1 MTGRPSLLHTQ
12 YHSLIVYQNKGVFS
26 SVGPTDW
33 RFATNMIFF
42 LRQLFLKQLLGG
54 LCMCVL
60 EQQRIWGSV
69 F

>member
-1 MTGRPSLLHTQ
+1 MTGRLSLLHTQ

-42 LRQLFLKQLLGG
+42 SKAA
-54 LCMCVL
+54 VS
-60 EQQRIWGSV
+60 EAVAWGALHV
-69 F
+69 CF